1 MPKINQAVI
10 LAGGKGQRLYPIT
23 RKVPKPLALIN
34 SIPFMDYLLESLIEI
49 GINKVLFLVGY
60 KYELFI
66 KRYGNSISNK
76 IDIEY
81 SVGRVDDKTGRRI
94 LNSYSLLDDYFLLM
108 YGDNYWPIEWDS
120 LSSFYFNSKIEV
132 STTVFS
138 NKHGTGE
145 YGTQNNIYVDNNNRV
160 RSYDK
165 ERSFSKSNGVDIGY
179 FIVSKKILD
188 TNISSNVSFERDI
201 LPHLIEKNQIGAYVT
216 DCQYYYITDLSSLQN
231 FEEECL
237 INKFNPINIG
247 LLS

>member
-81 SVGRVDDKTGRRI
+81 FTK
-94 LNSYSLLDDYFLLM
+94 YWYFL
-108 YGDNYWPIEWDS
+108 
-120 LSSFYFNSKIEV
+120 
-132 STTVFS
+132 
-138 NKHGTGE
+138 
-145 YGTQNNIYVDNNNRV
+145 
-160 RSYDK
+160 
-165 ERSFSKSNGVDIGY
+165 
-179 FIVSKKILD
+179 
-188 TNISSNVSFERDI
+188 
-201 LPHLIEKNQIGAYVT
+201 
-216 DCQYYYITDLSSLQN
+216 
-231 FEEECL
+231 
-237 INKFNPINIG
+237 
-247 LLS
+247 